1 MSDVTLFE
9 NNALVNSD
17 LFKGLQDVNNNLLSG
32 SGGGEKNR
40 RISLN
45 GSKFREFVNGEQVSV
60 SKEDNMNMVIVNA
73 APISRSY
80 YEGAYDPANPTPPK
94 CWSSDTNEPA
104 KEVAPENRQA
114 SRCMDCPQNIKGSG
128 QGESRACR
136 FAQRLA
142 VALEGQLDKVYQ
154 LQLPA
159 TSVFGEAKD
168 GKMPMQAYARFLS
181 AHSTPAVAI
190 VTNMRFDENSSVPK
204 LFFKAVRPLDEDELK
219 QVVVLKDSPETT
231 KAITMT
237 VSQTDGVEK
246 SAPPKPAPKKKA
258 EPAPLF
264 ATEETEEVADEPV
277 DEPTKVVKKSAP
289 APKGDDDDLSS
300 IIDQWDD
307 ED

>member
-1 MSDVTLFE
+1 MRGGKCGGWDGE
-9 NNALVNSD
+9 GG
-17 LFKGLQDVNNNLLSG
+17 KGGD
-32 SGGGEKNR
+32 GGEDGGK
-40 RISLN
+40 
-45 GSKFREFVNGEQVSV
+45 GKAKDGKGEAADG
-60 SKEDNMNMVIVNA
+60 ED
-73 APISRSY
+73 
-80 YEGAYDPANPTPPK
+80 GGK
-94 CWSSDTNEPA
+94 
-104 KEVAPENRQA
+104 
-114 SRCMDCPQNIKGSG
+114 
-128 QGESRACR
+128 
-136 FAQRLA
+136 
-142 VALEGQLDKVYQ
+142 
-154 LQLPA
+154 
-159 TSVFGEAKD
+159 GEAKD

-264 ATEETEEVADEPV
+264 ATEETGKVADEPVDEPV